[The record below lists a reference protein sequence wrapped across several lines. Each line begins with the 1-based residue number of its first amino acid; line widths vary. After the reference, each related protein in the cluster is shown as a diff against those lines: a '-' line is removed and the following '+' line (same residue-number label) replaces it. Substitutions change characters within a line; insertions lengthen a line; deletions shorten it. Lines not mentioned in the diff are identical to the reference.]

1 MAVQTRWRRV
11 LLKLSGEALQGKG
24 YGIDPEVLG
33 TIAQDVCEL
42 VELGVEVGVVI
53 GGGNILRGVS
63 IAAGG
68 MDRAG
73 ADHMG
78 MLATVINALAMQDA
92 LERRG
97 TKARV
102 LSAIPMQGIC
112 ETYIQRRA
120 VNHLAQKQVVLFA
133 AGTGNPYFTTDS
145 AAALRALE
153 VHAEVLLKA
162 TKVDGIYDKDPA
174 KNPDARRYERLDY
187 TEVLSRGLMV
197 MDGAAIALCREHGLP
212 VVVFRML
219 ERGNIRKVVC
229 GEPLGTIVRAAEEQ
243 VR

>member
-1 MAVQTRWRRV
+1 MATRYRRI
-11 LLKLSGEALQGKG
+11 LLKLSGEALQGAAF
-24 YGIDPEVLG
+24 GIDPEVLT
-33 TIAQDVCEL
+33 TIAGEIAAVTEI
-42 VELGVEVGVVI
+42 GVEVGVVI

-63 IAAGG
+63 VAAGG

-97 TKARV
+97 VAARV

-120 VNHLAQKQVVLFA
+120 VHHLANKQVVLFA
-133 AGTGNPYFTTDS
+133 AGTGNPYFTTDT

-162 TKVDGIYDKDPA
+162 TKVDGIYDKDPV
-174 KNPDARRYERLDY
+174 KHPDARRYERLDY
-187 TEVLSRGLMV
+187 TDVLAKGLAV
-197 MDGAAIALCREHGLP
+197 MDGAAIALCRDYGLP
-212 VVVFRML
+212 VVVFDML
-219 ERGNIRKVVC
+219 GRGNIGKVVR
-229 GEPLGTIVRAAEEQ
+229 GESLGTIVGPAPR
-243 VR
+243 